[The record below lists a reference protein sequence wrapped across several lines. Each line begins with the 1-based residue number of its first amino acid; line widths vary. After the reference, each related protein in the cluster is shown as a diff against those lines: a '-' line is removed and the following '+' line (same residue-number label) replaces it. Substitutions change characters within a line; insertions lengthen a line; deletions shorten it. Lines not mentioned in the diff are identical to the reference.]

1 MNEKQIRMEVPDL
14 GKKKTL
20 DVHITSVQLSKA
32 NRGFIVRVDGY
43 TTGMPDAPPGHQQP
57 TAEVS
62 VFEKKIDLED
72 FIKRLIDD
80 I

>member
-14 GKKKTL
+14 GKKKKVV
-20 DVHITSVQLSKA
+20 VHITSVQLSKA

-43 TTGMPDAPPGHQQP
+43 TKGMPGMHPEQQQP

-62 VFEKKIDLED
+62 VFEKKVDLED